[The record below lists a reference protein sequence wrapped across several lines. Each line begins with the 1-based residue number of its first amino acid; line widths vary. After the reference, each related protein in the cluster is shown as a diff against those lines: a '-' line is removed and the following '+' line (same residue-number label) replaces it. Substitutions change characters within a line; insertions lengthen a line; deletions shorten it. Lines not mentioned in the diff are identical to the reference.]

1 MTRREQDETLIR
13 RLMDCQGRYDWDE
26 ILGLLAEDAVF
37 EIPFIGEKIHGK
49 HQIVDRWRPA
59 LERMDGVKFFDLAF
73 SPMAEPGWYLATFR
87 NRCSVKTTG
96 LDYDQIYISLF
107 HVRDGKIAYFAEY
120 FDTLRLALAQGRV
133 RRVAEAKP
141 VA

>member
-1 MTRREQDETLIR
+1 
-13 RLMDCQGRYDWDE
+13 
-26 ILGLLAEDAVF
+26 
-37 EIPFIGEKIHGK
+37 
-49 HQIVDRWRPA
+49 
-59 LERMDGVKFFDLAF
+59 
-73 SPMAEPGWYLATFR
+73 
-87 NRCSVKTTG
+87 VKTTG